1 MVIYDISMNIY
12 PGMTVYKNKAEK
24 QPQIEVLRDFK
35 DGEGARESRILL
47 ELHTGT
53 HMDAPLHMVE
63 GGATTDAFQVE
74 NMVVPCRVLDLTG
87 VEDGIAACH
96 LEGFHIKEGEF
107 ILFKTRN
114 SFRED
119 FDPDFIYLKQ
129 EGAEYLA
136 RLGIRGVGTDA
147 LGIER
152 SQPDHATHKTL
163 LGEGIL
169 ILEGLRLREVPPGE
183 YILVAAPL
191 KIAGVEAAPVRA
203 LLMEGKISQ

>member
-1 MVIYDISMNIY
+1 MGIYDISMSIY
-12 PGMTVYKNKAEK
+12 PGMTVYKDKAEK
-24 QPQIEVLRDFK
+24 QPRIDVLRDFK
-35 DGEGARESRILL
+35 DGQGVRESRILL

-74 NMVVPCRVLDLTG
+74 NMVLPCRVLDLTG
-87 VEDGIAACH
+87 VEDGIEPSH
-96 LEGFHIKEGEF
+96 LEGFHIREGEF

-114 SFRED
+114 SFREG
-119 FDPDFIYLKQ
+119 FDPDFIYLKHG
-129 EGAEYLA
+129 GAEYLA
-136 RLGIRGVGTDA
+136 KLGIRGVGIDA

-152 SQPDHATHKTL
+152 SQPDHATHKAL
-163 LGEGIL
+163 LEKGIL

-191 KIAGVEAAPVRA
+191 KITGVEAAPVRA
-203 LLMEGKISQ
+203 LLIEGEISR